1 MSATTNDVESSS
13 LPSPTNTTSVST
25 TFGFHYET
33 ENESVQ
39 LASQQ
44 TLLMH
49 SLRNFFS
56 NEPYLTRIRTILNGE
71 SKMSLRVIDWFV
83 TNYSKK
89 NNVYYV
95 VTDDGQM
102 FECNDEVDLSKDYK
116 LFVVFQDYKSQ
127 LKGYQK
133 KQFDPFC
140 RRSRIRFYYNSTD
153 YFYTTVGQL
162 NFFRWAI
169 SNNVLDYIEMNL
181 DDIENDMNH
190 CYKSVYQ
197 TSRRGSKSTSSN
209 RKKVED
215 IVDKNLQEMSGE
227 TSEESSPMSS
237 ESAGGSSRRKRRELS
252 SNGIR
257 TISKFNVPLKPR
269 FD

>member
-1 MSATTNDVESSS
+1 MASTETS
-13 LPSPTNTTSVST
+13 PSRA
-25 TFGFHYET
+25 FHFET
-33 ENESVQ
+33 EDDTVQ

-44 TLLMH
+44 ALLMH

-56 NEPYLTRIRTILNGE
+56 NESYLTRIRTILSGE

-89 NNVYYV
+89 NNIYYV
-95 VTDDGQM
+95 VTEDGQM
-102 FECNDEVDLSKDYK
+102 FECNDEVDMSKDYK

-140 RRSRIRFYYNSTD
+140 RRSRIKFYYTNTE

-181 DDIENDMNH
+181 EDIENDMNH

-197 TSRRGSKSTSSN
+197 SSRNRSSKTSSN
-209 RKKVED
+209 RKKVEG
-215 IVDKNLQEMSGE
+215 IVEKNLQELSGDASDD
-227 TSEESSPMSS
+227 SEESRESPMS
-237 ESAGGSSRRKRRELS
+237 SSRRKRRELS
-252 SNGIR
+252 SSGIR
-257 TISKFNVPLKPR
+257 TISKFNVPLKPN

>member
-1 MSATTNDVESSS
+1 MSMNIEESTEECSPAS
-13 LPSPTNTTSVST
+13 PSNIL
-25 TFGFHYET
+25 HYET

-44 TLLMH
+44 SLLMH

-56 NEPYLTRIRTILNGE
+56 NEVYLTKIRTILNGE

-95 VTDDGQM
+95 ITEDGQM

-140 RRSRIRFYYNSTD
+140 RRSRIKFYYNATE

-181 DDIENDMNH
+181 EDIENDMNH

-197 TSRRGSKSTSSN
+197 TSRRVSKTSSN
-209 RKKVED
+209 RKKLED
-215 IVDKNLQEMSGE
+215 IVDKNLPDLSAD

-237 ESAGGSSRRKRRELS
+237 QESSSSSRRKRRELS